1 MWFLVIVAGNV
12 LLIAAWTQAERVRRT
27 GHPALASFTES
38 AILPVFGASILVAL
52 GLAAHDAAWTLAWVL
67 LAYAAGIMIISVAGR
82 LAERVRRA
90 GHPALG
96 SFTESAGL
104 PVSVAFLWVALEL
117 ALHDAVWTAMA
128 WQILTFLLVYAV
140 FAVRRSLRR
149 RRNTA

>member
-27 GHPALASFTES
+27 
-38 AILPVFGASILVAL
+38 
-52 GLAAHDAAWTLAWVL
+52 
-67 LAYAAGIMIISVAGR
+67 
-82 LAERVRRA
+82 